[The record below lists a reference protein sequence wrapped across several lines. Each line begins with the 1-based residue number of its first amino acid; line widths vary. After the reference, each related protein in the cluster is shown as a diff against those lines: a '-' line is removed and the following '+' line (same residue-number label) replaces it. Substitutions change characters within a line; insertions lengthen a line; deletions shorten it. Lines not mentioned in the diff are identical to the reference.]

1 MKKRTLASAAVILSM
16 GLAACGQKAEEKP
29 AETTAAA
36 TEATAAEE
44 EKVVSTGEA
53 DGFGGTITAEVTTQ
67 GDKIVDLKLTGEK
80 ETPQIGGAAL
90 ETLQA
95 AILEHGS
102 IDGVDGVSGATWTSN
117 GVFAAVKSALGIET
131 EDAKTEEQ
139 KELTATGLSHG
150 LGFSSSGRLGPGKD
164 DQEVGVYSLN
174 EVIAYVLFD
183 DDGKIL
189 DLEVDQL
196 EVATPNYD
204 GEYMPHL
211 TGFPGQSYNADE
223 DHDEKVDTV
232 LEQTEDTYLAEVD
245 TWKTKRERGDTYKLN
260 SGVWQDEM
268 DLYEET
274 FRGMTVEEVKDWYAK
289 YCSDVNGRALHGTSD
304 KEEDIKKYDALTDD
318 EKAALDA
325 ISGATM
331 SLNDSHGDILA
342 AIENAYANRKAV
354 EADGVAKIG
363 LGITN
368 TGRLGPGKDDQ
379 EVGVYSFNTQA
390 VGSCFDADGKI
401 IALYTDIMEVA
412 TPNYDGE
419 YMPHLTGFPG
429 QSYNADEDHD
439 EKVDTVLE
447 QTEDTFL
454 AEVAAWKTKRERGD
468 TYKLNSGTWTQEM
481 NIYEETFAGMTTEEV
496 GQWFDAYCSD
506 LNGRP
511 LHGTSDKEDDVKKY
525 EAISDDE
532 KAALDA
538 ISGATMS
545 LKDAHG
551 DILGAI
557 EKSWTSAKDTNISIG
572 K

>member
-1 MKKRTLASAAVILSM
+1 
-16 GLAACGQKAEEKP
+16 
-29 AETTAAA
+29 
-36 TEATAAEE
+36 
-44 EKVVSTGEA
+44 
-53 DGFGGTITAEVTTQ
+53 
-67 GDKIVDLKLTGEK
+67 
-80 ETPQIGGAAL
+80 
-90 ETLQA
+90 
-95 AILEHGS
+95 
-102 IDGVDGVSGATWTSN
+102 
-117 GVFAAVKSALGIET
+117 
-131 EDAKTEEQ
+131 
-139 KELTATGLSHG
+139 
-150 LGFSSSGRLGPGKD
+150 
-164 DQEVGVYSLN
+164 
-174 EVIAYVLFD
+174 
-183 DDGKIL
+183 
-189 DLEVDQL
+189 
-196 EVATPNYD
+196 
-204 GEYMPHL
+204 MPHL

-354 EADGVAKIG
+354 EAEGVAKIG

-525 EAISDDE
+525 EALSDDE